1 MKVCSAAGNEKCTL
15 CFNLNLCFQNILKN
29 FDKSDPNHAIV
40 SEALD
45 HMTGRAQHINE
56 MKRKHE
62 HAVRVQEIQSTLED
76 YEGEDLT
83 RLGELVLEV
92 REGRGFNEDVKYYKR
107 LTDWLVVLRINVD
120 LAIFQPYLDL
130 EAGDNQSLKIQVARP
145 GIEPLSSCS
154 ASQELNHSATPAPS
168 LDLLKAINTGS
179 Y

>member
-1 MKVCSAAGNEKCTL
+1 MKYHWTWLCKTTIYKKEIPYKFHGYCKKLTAINAIKSLTSSRWINKYETKFNVSAADDTKWQNIPIFSIY
-15 CFNLNLCFQNILKN
+15 FNFCFQNILKN

-92 REGRGFNEDVKYYKR
+92 REGREYTGGLRGGGPDQARGTRDRGEGGSGF
-107 LTDWLVVLRINVD
+107 
-120 LAIFQPYLDL
+120 
-130 EAGDNQSLKIQVARP
+130 
-145 GIEPLSSCS
+145 
-154 ASQELNHSATPAPS
+154 
-168 LDLLKAINTGS
+168 
-179 Y
+179 